1 MSTVDKHMS
10 TQIFSTSPDIFAYE
24 AIDYMYKKGISSLLV
39 EKEGEYIGIITK
51 TDWMLL
57 VLRGE
62 CDPKKVKTSSVMTQ
76 IKSTIDENKTIAEAC
91 VIMEERKIRHLPVT
105 RTGKISG
112 MLSVKDLEKYFLEL
126 HQKTDF

>member
-1 MSTVDKHMS
+1 MS
-10 TQIFSTSPDIFAYE
+10 TQIFSTNPDKFAYE
-24 AIDYMYKKGISSLLV
+24 AIEDMYKNGVSALLV
-39 EKEGEYIGIITK
+39 KKKGEYIGIITK

-62 CDPKKVKTSSVMTQ
+62 CDPKKVKTSSVMTR

-91 VIMEERKIRHLPVT
+91 TIMEERKIRHLPVT
-105 RTGKISG
+105 QAGKILG
-112 MLSVKDLEKYFLEL
+112 MFSVKDLEKYFLQL